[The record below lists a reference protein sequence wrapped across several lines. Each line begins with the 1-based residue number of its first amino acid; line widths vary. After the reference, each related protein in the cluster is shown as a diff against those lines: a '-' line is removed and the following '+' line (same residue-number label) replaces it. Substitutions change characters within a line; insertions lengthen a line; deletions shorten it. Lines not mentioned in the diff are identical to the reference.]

1 MKKNIIDTLIPAVS
15 LEVIRFNA
23 SEILNDKEPALR
35 ALMTDK
41 SVIVNSP
48 TEAFEIAEKAVLA
61 GIVVTSIETLLQD
74 GYTTIGDVAV
84 VVLSITLVNCHIANK
99 QLRKTVLMQANQI
112 SEMDSVSS
120 NYTTMYVGLV
130 K

>member
-1 MKKNIIDTLIPAVS
+1 MKKNIIDTLFPVLS
-15 LEVIRFNA
+15 LDVVVA
-23 SEILNDKEPALR
+23 TTVVILNDKEPALR

-41 SVIVNSP
+41 SVIVNSQ

-84 VVLSITLVNCHIANK
+84 DVSLPAKYVVKC
-99 QLRKTVLMQANQI
+99 
-112 SEMDSVSS
+112 E
-120 NYTTMYVGLV
+120 
-130 K
+130 

>member
-35 ALMTDK
+35 ALKTDK
-41 SVIVNSP
+41 SVIVD
-48 TEAFEIAEKAVLA
+48 TEKEAFEIAEKAIKA
-61 GIVVTSIETLLQD
+61 GIVVTSVETLLQD

-84 VVLSITLVNCHIANK
+84 DVSLPAQYVVKC
-99 QLRKTVLMQANQI
+99 
-112 SEMDSVSS
+112 E
-120 NYTTMYVGLV
+120 
-130 K
+130 

>member
-1 MKKNIIDTLIPAVS
+1 MKKNIIDILFPAVS

-23 SEILNDKEPALR
+23 SEILNEPALC

-41 SVIVNSP
+41 SIIVNSQ

-84 VVLSITLVNCHIANK
+84 DVSLPAKYVVKC
-99 QLRKTVLMQANQI
+99 
-112 SEMDSVSS
+112 E
-120 NYTTMYVGLV
+120 
-130 K
+130 

>member
-23 SEILNDKEPALR
+23 SEILNDKEPTLR
-35 ALMTDK
+35 ALKTDK
-41 SVIVNSP
+41 SVIVNSQ

-74 GYTTIGDVAV
+74 GYTTIGDVSVDVSLPAQYV
-84 VVLSITLVNCHIANK
+84 VKCK
-99 QLRKTVLMQANQI
+99 
-112 SEMDSVSS
+112 
-120 NYTTMYVGLV
+120 
-130 K
+130 

>member
-23 SEILNDKEPALR
+23 SEILNDKEAALR
-35 ALMTDK
+35 ALKTDK

-74 GYTTIGDVAV
+74 GYTTIGDVSVDVSLPAQYV
-84 VVLSITLVNCHIANK
+84 VKC
-99 QLRKTVLMQANQI
+99 
-112 SEMDSVSS
+112 E
-120 NYTTMYVGLV
+120 
-130 K
+130 

>member
-1 MKKNIIDTLIPAVS
+1 MEKNIIDTLIPAVS
-15 LEVIRFNA
+15 LEVIRFNS

-35 ALMTDK
+35 ALKTDK
-41 SVIVNSP
+41 SVIVNSQ

-84 VVLSITLVNCHIANK
+84 DVSLPAQYVVKC
-99 QLRKTVLMQANQI
+99 
-112 SEMDSVSS
+112 E
-120 NYTTMYVGLV
+120 
-130 K
+130 

>member
-15 LEVIRFNA
+15 LDVVVA
-23 SEILNDKEPALR
+23 TAVVILNDKESALR
-35 ALMTDK
+35 ALKTDK
-41 SVIVNSP
+41 SVIVNSQ

-84 VVLSITLVNCHIANK
+84 DVSLPAKYVVKC
-99 QLRKTVLMQANQI
+99 
-112 SEMDSVSS
+112 E
-120 NYTTMYVGLV
+120 
-130 K
+130 

>member
-1 MKKNIIDTLIPAVS
+1 MEKNIIDTLIPAVS

-23 SEILNDKEPALR
+23 PEILNVKEPALR

-84 VVLSITLVNCHIANK
+84 DVSLPAKYVVKC
-99 QLRKTVLMQANQI
+99 
-112 SEMDSVSS
+112 E
-120 NYTTMYVGLV
+120 
-130 K
+130 

>member
-1 MKKNIIDTLIPAVS
+1 MKKNIIDILIPAVS
-15 LEVIRFNA
+15 LDVVIANA
-23 SEILNDKEPALR
+23 SEILKDKEPALR

-41 SVIVNSP
+41 SVIVNSQ

-84 VVLSITLVNCHIANK
+84 DVSLPAQYVVKC
-99 QLRKTVLMQANQI
+99 
-112 SEMDSVSS
+112 E
-120 NYTTMYVGLV
+120 
-130 K
+130 

>member
-35 ALMTDK
+35 ALKTDK
-41 SVIVNSP
+41 SVIVNSQ
-48 TEAFEIAEKAVLA
+48 TEAFEKAVLA

-74 GYTTIGDVAV
+74 GYTTIGDVSLPAQYV
-84 VVLSITLVNCHIANK
+84 VKCK
-99 QLRKTVLMQANQI
+99 
-112 SEMDSVSS
+112 
-120 NYTTMYVGLV
+120 
-130 K
+130 

>member
-1 MKKNIIDTLIPAVS
+1 MKKNIIDTLFPVIS
-15 LEVIRFNA
+15 LDVVVTTTVV
-23 SEILNDKEPALR
+23 ILNDKEPALR

-41 SVIVNSP
+41 SVIVNSQ

-84 VVLSITLVNCHIANK
+84 DVSLPAKYVVKC
-99 QLRKTVLMQANQI
+99 
-112 SEMDSVSS
+112 E
-120 NYTTMYVGLV
+120 
-130 K
+130 

>member
-35 ALMTDK
+35 ALKTDK
-41 SVIVNSP
+41 SVIVNSQK
-48 TEAFEIAEKAVLA
+48 EAFEIAEKAVLA

-84 VVLSITLVNCHIANK
+84 DVSLPAKYVVKC
-99 QLRKTVLMQANQI
+99 
-112 SEMDSVSS
+112 E
-120 NYTTMYVGLV
+120 
-130 K
+130 

>member
-23 SEILNDKEPALR
+23 SEILNDKEAALR
-35 ALMTDK
+35 ALKTDK
-41 SVIVNSP
+41 SVIVNSQ

-74 GYTTIGDVAV
+74 GYTTIGDVSVEVSLPAQYV
-84 VVLSITLVNCHIANK
+84 VKC
-99 QLRKTVLMQANQI
+99 
-112 SEMDSVSS
+112 E
-120 NYTTMYVGLV
+120 
-130 K
+130 

>member
-41 SVIVNSP
+41 SVIVD
-48 TEAFEIAEKAVLA
+48 TQKEAFEIAEKAVLA

-84 VVLSITLVNCHIANK
+84 DVSLPAQYVVKC
-99 QLRKTVLMQANQI
+99 
-112 SEMDSVSS
+112 E
-120 NYTTMYVGLV
+120 
-130 K
+130 

>member
-1 MKKNIIDTLIPAVS
+1 MEKNIIDTLFPAVS

-41 SVIVNSP
+41 SVIVNSQ
-48 TEAFEIAEKAVLA
+48 TEAFEIAEKAIKA

-84 VVLSITLVNCHIANK
+84 DVSLPAQYVVKC
-99 QLRKTVLMQANQI
+99 
-112 SEMDSVSS
+112 E
-120 NYTTMYVGLV
+120 
-130 K
+130 